1 MTQLV
6 YNEEIEQNDFHT
18 TQNFAMAKNIIE
30 NFMFKYRNETF
41 NFVIF
46 LKLNLLIFRIY
57 IILI

>member
-18 TQNFAMAKNIIE
+18 TQNFAMPKNIIE